1 VARSACTSGGGDPG
15 AGPERKKRDVVPVLG
30 RMGITLPIGF
40 DPCSITKVSLDPSV
54 DRVADRVIGKI

>member
-1 VARSACTSGGGDPG
+1 
-15 AGPERKKRDVVPVLG
+15 
-30 RMGITLPIGF
+30 MGITLPIGF